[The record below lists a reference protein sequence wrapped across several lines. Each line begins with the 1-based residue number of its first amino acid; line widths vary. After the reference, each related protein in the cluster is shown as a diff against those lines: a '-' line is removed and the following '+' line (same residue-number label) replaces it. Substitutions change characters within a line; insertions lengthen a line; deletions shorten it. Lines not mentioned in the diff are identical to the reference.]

1 MWFLVTVAKGNRFY
15 ENDSPIG
22 NRVLV
27 SDSTEMV
34 IAGRGAGGSDLDGY
48 RFEARRGNETF
59 IVSDI
64 LGKQTPA
71 ALAARF
77 LSMAQQMGAVV
88 VAADAPGA
96 RLSASSPAM
105 A

>member
-1 MWFLVTVAKGNRFY
+1 MWFLVTVMKGNRHF
-15 ENDSPIG
+15 ETESQIG

-34 IAGRGAGGSDLDGY
+34 ISGRASGVDGY

-59 IVSDI
+59 IVSDFI
-64 LGKQTPA
+64 GTQATG
-71 ALAARF
+71 ALAAKF

-88 VAADAPGA
+88 VIGDA
-96 RLSASSPAM
+96 
-105 A
+105 

>member
-1 MWFLVTVAKGNRFY
+1 MWFLVSVEKGSRQY
-15 ENDSPIG
+15 QSDSPIG

-34 IAGRGAGGSDLDGY
+34 ISGRESGEGGY

-59 IVSDI
+59 IVSHFK
-64 LGKQTPA
+64 GPHA
-71 ALAARF
+71 AGALAGSF

-88 VAADAPGA
+88 VEDRP
-96 RLSASSPAM
+96 
-105 A
+105 